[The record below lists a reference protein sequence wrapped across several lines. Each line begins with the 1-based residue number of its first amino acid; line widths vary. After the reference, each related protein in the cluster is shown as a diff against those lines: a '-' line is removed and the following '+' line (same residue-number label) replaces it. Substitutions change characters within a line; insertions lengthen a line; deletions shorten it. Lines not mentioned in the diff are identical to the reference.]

1 MISTI
6 RFSLSRNFRLMFKL
20 PVQRLNLYAPKIQT
34 VRKLQQQK
42 NKKFKKKKIAQSKD
56 LKKPPENKL
65 KKKKTKL
72 RESTRGKKFRREHG
86 ACVAIT
92 GDVIT

>member
-6 RFSLSRNFRLMFKL
+6 RFSLSRNFRLMLKL

-42 NKKFKKKKIAQSKD
+42 NKKFKNKIAQSKD

-65 KKKKTKL
+65 KKKKKQ
-72 RESTRGKKFRREHG
+72 S
-86 ACVAIT
+86 
-92 GDVIT
+92 